1 MKNEKLFRELGNVDD
16 DLLEKA
22 WQVDDL
28 RKLNAYA
35 AKSQKRAFWP
45 RVAAI
50 AACAAVLILVFSVA
64 MPGPL
69 QDKASNDGPQD
80 MTSGTGKPLPLP
92 SIGEIDS
99 LKINSIDKLNYYA
112 AIRLL
117 SGVPKLSIKET
128 GYTLSLLNHGTGVD
142 KPEITAPGNT
152 EGPPVGNHSQRPPN
166 DGNEDIYYY
175 ALNPDDPF
183 FVNKVSIFQIQLT
196 DENGFLASQLGT
208 GLVDV
213 VITEECIWGDTMIT
227 FRNGEKF
234 FSCLSN
240 GWSPNR
246 QTGGCQWNFSTHKY
260 IDGFYIVKN
269 LEQENYAFYVDM
281 DAKGQAIALS
291 CRESENG
298 GYRVDRN
305 VQIASATQISN
316 KPSQFTIAELESYF
330 NSTQPA

>member
-1 MKNEKLFRELGNVDD
+1 MKNEKIFRELGNVDD
-16 DLLEKA
+16 ELLEKA
-22 WQVDDL
+22 WQVDDV

-50 AACAAVLILVFSVA
+50 AACAAVLILAFSVA
-64 MPGPL
+64 MPGPA
-69 QDKASNDGPQD
+69 QDKASNEEPQD
-80 MTSGTGKPLPLP
+80 MANGTGKPLPSP
-92 SIGEIDS
+92 NFEDVDS

-117 SGVPKLSIKET
+117 SGAPKLSVTET
-128 GYTLSLLNHGTGVD
+128 GYALSLLNHGTGID
-142 KPEITAPGNT
+142 EPEITDPGNT
-152 EGPPVGNHSQRPPN
+152 EGPPVGNSSQGLPD

-175 ALNPDDPF
+175 ELNPDEPF
-183 FVNKVSIFQIQLT
+183 LVNKVSMFQIQLT
-196 DENGFLASQLGT
+196 DENGFLASKLGV

-213 VITEECIWGDTMIT
+213 IITEECIWGDTMIT

-246 QTGGCQWNFSTHKY
+246 QNGGGQWGFSTHKY

-281 DAKGQAIALS
+281 NAEGQAIALS

-298 GYRVDRN
+298 GYRVDQN
-305 VQIASATQISN
+305 VRIASTTIISN

-330 NSTQPA
+330 NSTKSA